1 MRRFGLRTH
10 HSCAIPGPNAAGGCS
25 IAVAVAFGLKLT
37 TCHCCSD
44 FGRWYSWR
52 VESGTGRAFGLKQSS
67 YQLEGWQHLLLEG
80 LKVFIAPGRI
90 WRWTWWTCRCSL
102 EEGPPYRK
110 FESHVWSQIFSQSWS
125 IYKMAIGACYA
136 HNYSLFVLAKWRKH
150 SKVQDPLT
158 FRQSVLLP
166 MQRWRRPVLKMFA
179 ISAIDL

>member
-44 FGRWYSWR
+44 FGHWYSWR
-52 VESGTGRAFGLKQSS
+52 VESGTGRAFGLKQSL
-67 YQLEGWQHLLLEG
+67 YQPEGWQHLLLEG

-102 EEGPPYRK
+102 KKGP
-110 FESHVWSQIFSQSWS
+110 HIGSWNLMS
-125 IYKMAIGACYA
+125 ETKLYTIIIYKMAIGTCYS
-136 HNYSLFVLAKWRKH
+136 HHYSLLVLAKWRKH
-150 SKVQDPLT
+150 SKVQDHPLT
-158 FRQSVLLP
+158 LGQSVLLP

-179 ISAIDL
+179 ISAIPL